1 MRVEAVDAKPD
12 ISVREG
18 EFDRVDFWILDS
30 LSDDYESILQI
41 LPRVR
46 DEVPEIT
53 AEQILDH
60 IADLIEHRY
69 VRLRDELI
77 FSKYVI
83 LMDLKAYNYEH
94 SDYRFGM
101 TPGGCDLWQKLA
113 GDFGYEQVDWN
124 DMWGSYVDY
133 EARKG
138 YAVGPSLERCQ
149 EVLNKLHLD
158 GPEFMIDRASFRVSR
173 VDVWRPKY

>member
-101 TPGGCDLWQKLA
+101 TP
-113 GDFGYEQVDWN
+113 
-124 DMWGSYVDY
+124 
-133 EARKG
+133 
-138 YAVGPSLERCQ
+138 
-149 EVLNKLHLD
+149 
-158 GPEFMIDRASFRVSR
+158 
-173 VDVWRPKY
+173 